1 MRDPDTIIS
10 VCARISRSKKP
21 IKDILMEMNPE
32 YEEKLLE
39 SLFTMGHLSVFEH
52 GRFLV
57 RKEFSD
63 RYIRMFAKYR
73 YLDWH
78 EESKEIII
86 SGNMRTAIEMAA
98 DPDYRDVALEFL
110 SISRFLSRKFGVE
123 YRGVREPMFLK
134 SYSSPL
140 GIKLSV
146 IDFLKAPGDLSSM
159 TFIAEGISR
168 VTSHQ
173 LVRHRSMSFTQ
184 QSQRFV
190 DVSNLDFIKPPS
202 VEGKAA
208 ELYFEMIGRSL
219 SAYRKLVEM
228 GINKEDARYI
238 IPQAISTRIAVT
250 ATVSALK
257 NFFKLRLD
265 KSAQWEIRELASLV
279 LKAAEELSLMQHT
292 SK

>member
-10 VCARISRSKKP
+10 VCARISRSKKS
-21 IKDILMEMNPE
+21 IEEILNEMSPD
-32 YEEKLLE
+32 YEAKLLE
-39 SLFTMGHLSVFEH
+39 SLFTMGHFSVFEH

-57 RKEFSD
+57 KKEFSD
-63 RYIRMFAKYR
+63 RYIKMLARYR
-73 YLDWH
+73 YIDWH
-78 EESKEIII
+78 EESGEITF

-98 DPDYRDVALEFL
+98 DPDYRDIALEFL
-110 SISRFLSRKFGVE
+110 SISRFLSKKFGVE
-123 YRGVREPMFLK
+123 YRGMREPVSLK

-146 IDFLKAPGDLSSM
+146 IDLIRAPGDLSSM
-159 TFIAEGISR
+159 TFIVEGISR

-184 QSQRFV
+184 QSQRYV
-190 DVSNLDFIKPPS
+190 DLSDLSFIKPPS
-202 VEGKAA
+202 IEGRAA
-208 ELYFEMIGRSL
+208 ELYLETINRSL
-219 SAYRKLVEM
+219 EVYRRLVEI
-228 GINKEDARYI
+228 GVNKEDARYM

-257 NFFKLRLD
+257 NFLKLRLD

-279 LKAAEELSLMQHT
+279 LKAAEEHSLMQHR
-292 SK
+292 SR